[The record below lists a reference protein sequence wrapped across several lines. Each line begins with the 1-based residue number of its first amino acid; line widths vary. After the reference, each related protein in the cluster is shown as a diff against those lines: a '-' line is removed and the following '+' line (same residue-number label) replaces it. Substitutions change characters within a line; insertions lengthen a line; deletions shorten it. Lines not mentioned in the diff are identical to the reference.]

1 MGVVCFSGRMLGGLC
16 FCGESLAGK
25 LRVFVHCAKL
35 RTMPTT
41 CKQHS
46 TENSTE
52 HTLHRSFHDEIRVA
66 TGKWQLI
73 LDADAAALLSLNATA
88 VPPSTRP
95 LSTLPLPSRP
105 SARGQ
110 QWKQDQHRLLV
121 GKIVLFGHK
130 LVFFSRLS
138 TSDDAS

>member
-66 TGKWQLI
+66 TDYGCRRC
-73 LDADAAALLSLNATA
+73 SVA
-88 VPPSTRP
+88 VIERNSCSP
-95 LSTLPLPSRP
+95 LHSAFVDLALPSRP

-110 QWKQDQHRLLV
+110 QWKQDQHRLVV